1 MTRRRIPSSGEMLP
15 VVGLGTWQTFDV
27 GPSAAERT
35 PRARAIEALFA
46 AGGSVIDS
54 SPMYGRSE
62 AVAGDLLA
70 EAGTRGKAFI
80 ATKVWTSGREAGIAQ
95 MQQSMRLLRT
105 DRIDLMQIHNLLD
118 WQAHLPTLRAW
129 KKDGRLRYLGVTHYT
144 ASAHDSL
151 VDVLRA
157 EGVDIAVL
165 EAYVRYRQ
173 PLRFDDQVTVH
184 LLMGAATRT
193 TFQMAYLLTVDGE
206 ARATAV
212 TMNRDRIRDL
222 AATEQGLRTAR
233 FAYAESAAEL
243 AAAAEPLGWPV
254 VVKPVMSSS
263 GKGQS
268 VVSGPEG
275 IAAAWEAA
283 MAGARGSGARVIVEE
298 FLRFE
303 QEITLLTVKQWN
315 GPTLFCPPIGHI
327 QERGDYQC
335 SWQPAHLDWEQLAA
349 AQSMARQVT
358 DNLGGAGLFG
368 VEFFVCP
375 TAEGGSEVVF
385 SELSPRPHDTGLVTL
400 ADLQRGISAGGPELP
415 LADCRRAELVWLAAD
430 ANLSQLEDQ
439 LPPPI
444 ALAATK
450 IGRRLLELNFVTII
464 RCICA

>member
-1 MTRRRIPSSGEMLP
+1 MLLGSGELGKEVAIAAQRLGCRVIAVDRYADAPAMQVADVAE
-15 VVGLGTWQTFDV
+15 VVAMGEPEALKAVVRRHRPDV
-27 GPSAAERT
+27 VVPE
-35 PRARAIEALFA
+35 IEAL
-46 AGGSVIDS
+46 
-54 SPMYGRSE
+54 
-62 AVAGDLLA
+62 AVDALA
-70 EAGTRGKAFI
+70 EL
-80 ATKVWTSGREAGIAQ
+80 E
-95 MQQSMRLLRT
+95 
-105 DRIDLMQIHNLLD
+105 
-118 WQAHLPTLRAW
+118 
-129 KKDGRLRYLGVTHYT
+129 
-144 ASAHDSL
+144 
-151 VDVLRA
+151 A
-157 EGVDIAVL
+157 EGT
-165 EAYVRYRQ
+165 
-173 PLRFDDQVTVH
+173 TVIP
-184 LLMGAATRT
+184 T
-193 TFQMAYLLTVDGE
+193 

-222 AATEQGLRTAR
+222 AAQELGLRTAR
-233 FAYAESAAEL
+233 FAYAESAEQL
-243 AAAAEPLGWPV
+243 AAAAAPLGWPV

-268 VVSGPEG
+268 VVQGPEG

-283 MAGARGSGARVIVEE
+283 LAGARGSGTRVIVEE

-400 ADLQRGISAGGPELP
+400 AGQNLSEFELHLRAVLGLPIPEIRSVAP
-415 LADCRRAELVWLAAD
+415 AASRVILAEQACRSVAFEGLEQALATAD
-430 ANLSQLEDQ
+430 VQVLLFGKPDARPHRRMGVALASGANLDEAQQRADQ
-439 LPPPI
+439 
-444 ALAATK
+444 AAAA
-450 IGRRLLELNFVTII
+450 I
-464 RCICA
+464 RVVEAG

>member
-1 MTRRRIPSSGEMLP
+1 MLLGSGELGKEVAIAAQRLGCRVIAVDRYADAPAMQVADVAE
-15 VVGLGTWQTFDV
+15 VVAMGEPEALKAVVRRHRPDV
-27 GPSAAERT
+27 VVPE
-35 PRARAIEALFA
+35 IEAL
-46 AGGSVIDS
+46 
-54 SPMYGRSE
+54 
-62 AVAGDLLA
+62 AVDALA
-70 EAGTRGKAFI
+70 EL
-80 ATKVWTSGREAGIAQ
+80 E
-95 MQQSMRLLRT
+95 
-105 DRIDLMQIHNLLD
+105 
-118 WQAHLPTLRAW
+118 
-129 KKDGRLRYLGVTHYT
+129 
-144 ASAHDSL
+144 
-151 VDVLRA
+151 A
-157 EGVDIAVL
+157 EGT
-165 EAYVRYRQ
+165 
-173 PLRFDDQVTVH
+173 TVIP
-184 LLMGAATRT
+184 T
-193 TFQMAYLLTVDGE
+193 

-222 AATEQGLRTAR
+222 AAQELGLRTAR
-233 FAYAESAAEL
+233 FAYAESAEQL
-243 AAAAEPLGWPV
+243 AAAAAPLGWPV

-268 VVSGPEG
+268 VVQGPEG

-283 MAGARGSGARVIVEE
+283 LAGARGSGTRVIVEE

-400 ADLQRGISAGGPELP
+400 AGQNLSEFELHLRAVLGLPIPEIRSVAP
-415 LADCRRAELVWLAAD
+415 AASRVILAEQACRSVAFEGLEQALATAD
-430 ANLSQLEDQ
+430 VQVLLFGKPDARPHRRMGVALASGANLEEAQQRADQ
-439 LPPPI
+439 
-444 ALAATK
+444 AAAA
-450 IGRRLLELNFVTII
+450 I
-464 RCICA
+464 RVVEAG